1 MIYPIGIQSFKDI
14 RRRGFVYVDKTAL
27 VYNLANTGKYY
38 FLSRPRRFGKS
49 LLVSTMEAYFLG
61 KKELFEGLAM
71 ERVETEWKTY
81 PVLRLDL
88 NAREYV
94 DEASLKVELNKHLV
108 IWEKVYG
115 APSDQSLAPEER
127 FYNLVLRIYEQTH
140 EQVVFLVDEYDKPL
154 LQAVDKPELQEAYRN
169 TLKAFYTVLKSLD
182 EYFRFAFLTGVTK
195 FSHVSVFSDLNNLN
209 DISMDADYVD
219 LCGISEKELHA
230 YFEEAIKLLATASK
244 MTYKE
249 TCERLREQYDGYHF
263 CEDTI
268 GIYNPFSL
276 LNTFLKK
283 KFQDYWFKTGT
294 PTFLVKLL
302 QNNDYDL
309 DELEGQVAS
318 IDTLNSVYTETTSP
332 VAVLYQ
338 SGYLT
343 IKGYDKEDDVY
354 ILGFPNQEVERGFVR
369 ALVPY
374 YTGIKDQNRDA
385 FFIQFAKDVRQGRP
399 EDFML
404 RLQTVLASND
414 YRVAGDKELYFQNTL
429 KLIFWM
435 LGFKVDVERATS
447 NGRIDVT
454 IKTKDYIYVLELKLD
469 GTAEDALQQ
478 IKDKQYARP
487 FQMDSR
493 KLYMI
498 GVNFSSATRTI
509 EKWLITS

>member
-71 ERVETEWKTY
+71 ERLEKEWKTY

-88 NAREYV
+88 NAERYETQE
-94 DEASLKVELNKHLV
+94 DLDIILNDILCKWEA
-108 IWEKVYG
+108 IYG
-115 APSDQSLAPEER
+115 SSPSEQSFARR
-127 FYNLVLRIYEQTH
+127 FSGIVQRAYEQTH

-154 LQAVDKPELQEAYRN
+154 LQTVDKPELQESYRN
-169 TLKAFYTVLKSLD
+169 TLKAFYTVLKSQD

-195 FSHVSVFSDLNNLN
+195 FSHVSVFSDLNNLE
-209 DISMDADYVD
+209 DISMQAAYVD
-219 LCGISEKELHA
+219 VCGVSEKELHA
-230 YFEEAIKLLATASK
+230 YFDASIHELAAANG
-244 MTYKE
+244 MTYE
-249 TCERLREQYDGYHF
+249 QACDQLREQYDGYHF
-263 CEDTI
+263 RQDGV

-276 LNTFLKK
+276 LNTFKTNE
-283 KFQDYWFKTGT
+283 FQDYWFKTGT

-414 YRVAGDKELYFQNTL
+414 YRVAGDKELYFQNTV

-435 LGFKVDVERATS
+435 LGFKVDVERVTS

-509 EKWLITS
+509 EKWLIE